1 MRVLLIH
8 QNFPAQF
15 RHLCPALLAAGH
27 EVAAIGNRSAIPAWP
42 GLEYLQAAG
51 PAAEA
56 LKESSL
62 EQRYLRQIAQGRQ
75 VARQLQVLACGSW
88 HPDVVVGHPFW
99 GDLLFLDDVFP
110 DVPLV
115 ALMELDLQGVQSF
128 DGSPRTAAP
137 GLLQWTTFQA
147 ARRMAVGL
155 TATRFQLS
163 TFPSWLQPRIAV
175 IHEGIDLQRCC
186 PAPVSRL
193 QLPDGTVLHGGEPTV
208 TFCCRCLEP
217 LRGFHTLMR
226 ALPELLE
233 RHPGVRIVICGE
245 ERGGYGAGPGHG
257 SSWKERLLA
266 EIGQRIDC
274 RRVLF
279 PGLLPHASL
288 LELFRL
294 SWAHV
299 YLSAPF
305 VLGWSLLEAM
315 ACGALVVGSSTDP
328 VLEVIEP
335 HREGLLVPFD
345 DPLALTTTLLAVLE
359 EPTRFAHLRLGA
371 RRRIARDFAHHS
383 CLARQLELIGA
394 VARGEDSPFPRA
406 RLADG

>member
-15 RHLCPALLAAGH
+15 RHLSPALLAAGH
-27 EVAAIGNRSAIPAWP
+27 EVAAIGNRNDIARLP
-42 GLEYLQAAG
+42 GLEYLHAAG
-51 PAAEA
+51 PPAEA
-56 LKESSL
+56 LKKASL
-62 EQRYLRQIAQGRQ
+62 EQRCLRQFAQGRQ
-75 VARQLQVLACGSW
+75 VARQLQVLARRSW
-88 HPDVVVGHPFW
+88 YPDVVVGHPFW

-115 ALMELDLQGVQSF
+115 ALMEMDLQGVRSF
-128 DGSPRTAAP
+128 DGSRRTAAP
-137 GLLQWTTFQA
+137 ALAQWTALQA

-155 TATRFQLS
+155 TATQFQLS
-163 TFPSWLQPRIAV
+163 TFPTWLQPRIAV

-193 QLPDGTVLHGGEPTV
+193 QLPDGTVLHGGEPIV

-217 LRGFHTLMR
+217 LRGFDTLMR
-226 ALPELLE
+226 ALPELLD
-233 RHPGVRIVICGE
+233 RHPRVRIVICGE
-245 ERGGYGAGPGHG
+245 ERGGYGAEAGQG
-257 SSWKERLLA
+257 SSWKETLLA
-266 EIGQRIDC
+266 EIGRRIDG

-288 LELFRL
+288 LQLFRL

-299 YLSAPF
+299 YLTAPF

-315 ACGALVVGSSTDP
+315 ACGALVVGSSTAP
-328 VLEVIEP
+328 VLEVIEA

-345 DPLALTTTLLAVLE
+345 DPLALTTMLLEVLE
-359 EPTRFAHLRLGA
+359 QPSRFAHLRLGA
-371 RRRIARDFAHHS
+371 RRRIARDYDHHS

-406 RLADG
+406 RQADG